1 MLKKLGLITVCAASA
16 FAMHNADL
24 NINNKDLE
32 FGVKFDVG
40 QFNENV
46 EPENIL
52 VGAKILHADSANS
65 SYSSNSDMDDFLEVS
80 GLVQAKVPEGETI
93 VGLGIK
99 FNATKNYS
107 SVPLGLEVMQNFAF
121 SEEFPMYARGSL
133 YYAPEV
139 LCQQDAKNFFE
150 YRIEVGVQV
159 MKNITTYL
167 LYRMIDTNYES
178 KSGGDI
184 NYNKST
190 SLGIKF
196 AF

>member
-1 MLKKLGLITVCAASA
+1 MLKKLGLIAVCAASA
-16 FAMHNADL
+16 FAMHSADL

-32 FGVKFDVG
+32 FGVQFDVG

-52 VGAKILHADSANS
+52 VGAKVLHADSANS
-65 SYSSNSDMDDFLEVS
+65 SYTSNSDMDDFLELNA
-80 GLVQAKVPEGETI
+80 LVQAKVPEGETI

-107 SVPLGLEVMQNFAF
+107 SVPLGVEVKQNFAF
-121 SEEFPMYARGSL
+121 SEEFPMYAKGAM

-150 YRIEVGVQV
+150 FKIEAGVKV

-167 LYRMIDTNYES
+167 LYRMIDTNYDS
-178 KSGGDI
+178 KNGGDN